1 MIYLCFPGT
10 VSTEP
15 ILSTNKKI
23 LETKRFLPPP
33 LCLSLVG
40 HLLDHDFIRGPIVP
54 LEEPEGP

>member
-15 ILSTNKKI
+15 ILYTNKKI
-23 LETKRFLPPP
+23 LEMTRFLPPP
-33 LCLSLVG
+33 LFLSLVG
-40 HLLDHDFIRGPIVP
+40 HLLDQDFIGGPIVP